1 MPSYAPKTSG
11 VNEILMEMKKE
22 VKEERKKIKGEEEKE
37 DFKMKFDEK

>member
-22 VKEERKKIKGEEEKE
+22 VKEERKKIKGEE
-37 DFKMKFDEK
+37 D